1 MKEFAASQAKNQFGL
16 LLDTVQGEPARVTKK
31 GRPVGVMLSMQQYER
46 LRGAAWE
53 QLLETMDAIASEA
66 AARGMTDSEFN
77 VLLAD
82 AS

>member
-16 LLDTVQGEPARVTKK
+16 LLDAVQGEPARVTKK

-66 AARGMTDSEFN
+66 AAEGMTDSEFN

>member
-1 MKEFAASQAKNQFGL
+1 MNKFAASQAKNQFGL
-16 LLDTVQGEPARVTKK
+16 LLDAVQGEPARVTKK

-66 AARGMTDSEFN
+66 AAEGMTDSEFN

>member
-16 LLDTVQGEPARVTKK
+16 LLDTVQGEPVRVTKK
-31 GRPVGVMLSMQQYER
+31 GRAVGVMMSVQQYER

-53 QLLETMDAIASEA
+53 RLLETMDAIAAEA
-66 AARGMTDSEFN
+66 TAKGLTDSDAKA
-77 VLLAD
+77 LLED

>member
-16 LLDTVQGEPARVTKK
+16 LLDTVQGEPVRVTKK

-53 QLLETMDAIASEA
+53 RLLETMDAIAAEA
-66 AARGMTDSEFN
+66 AAKGLTDSEFKA
-77 VLLAD
+77 LLAD